1 MIKHFLKKDEKE
13 KNNLSFSEELSQ
25 ILFDKGLYLISKNYR
40 LYLKQERIYQK
51 IKENASQKLSKKEL
65 DLFLGTLKKKT
76 FPTHSKTII
85 LKKKKNFISISKS
98 IRVYIHE

>member
-40 LYLKQERIYQK
+40 LYLKQQKIYRK
-51 IKENASQKLSKKEL
+51 IKENTDQKLSKKEL

-76 FPTHSKTII
+76 FSSHSKTII

>member
-1 MIKHFLKKDEKE
+1 MIKHFLKKDGKE

-76 FPTHSKTII
+76 VSSHSKTII

>member
-40 LYLKQERIYQK
+40 LYTKQQK
-51 IKENASQKLSKKEL
+51 IYRKFYEYNTNFKEL
-65 DLFLGTLKKKT
+65 FYV
-76 FPTHSKTII
+76 I
-85 LKKKKNFISISKS
+85 
-98 IRVYIHE
+98 